1 MVKVTIIE
9 ESEDKIKILMAETD
23 RALVNSIRR
32 SLISDT
38 QNGIET
44 VRFEMV
50 TIEQEDQVWKQ
61 QVLYLMR

>member
-38 QNGIET
+38 PPAKAT
-44 VRFEMV
+44 FE
-50 TIEQEDQVWKQ
+50 QSK
-61 QVLYLMR
+61 